1 MAEAENYARELLARW
16 GVPNSKVFG
25 VSQSPLIGTKG
36 SLGHSLERTSQS
48 SVNLRPSSTGHLSE
62 QALRGTCQSKGSSM
76 GRPLS
81 RGGLSVLE
89 LRRLALFQSPSDG
102 LTKHQGSRLKQ
113 AAPRASGSMTAPHL
127 QTTQRMPEMDEAHAT
142 PQRHT
147 TTLGRVSTQHDE
159 SGPSQGGW
167 RSKSAANLR
176 TQEVE
181 GDSLASSAK
190 HRTGSSLEDSRP
202 RRLAPMISTRADS
215 ERPSSSASCD
225 DRFGLDQDASPG
237 AGGPQEA
244 LQLLSTVTA
253 HRQKVLKSPFVE
265 YEDREKNQYW
275 ERKWLLENPEF
286 IATRFR
292 GLRRN
297 GVQTRIH
304 VKMAAQATMEL
315 MNSADADTELSEL
328 QRSKAK
334 GKKSMQAA
342 SVSQQLP
349 PPRRADKDLACVKSL
364 KKLQRDMKDSTSTV
378 PAAAGRADTDS
389 EYLAALATALT
400 PGAGRKDKEESVPTD
415 SLSQHAVCN
424 SVLQATWWMRSLLA
438 EIRLSM
444 V

>member
-1 MAEAENYARELLARW
+1 MAEAENYAQELLARW

-25 VSQSPLIGTKG
+25 VSRSPLAGTKG

-48 SVNLRPSSTGHLSE
+48 SVNLRPSSTGHISE
-62 QALRGTCQSKGSSM
+62 QGSSM
-76 GRPLS
+76 GRPVS
-81 RGGLSVLE
+81 RGGLSLSE
-89 LRRLALFQSPSDG
+89 LRRLALLQSPRDG
-102 LTKHQGSRLKQ
+102 LTKHQGSRRKQ

-159 SGPSQGGW
+159 SGPSQGGL
-167 RSKSAANLR
+167 RSKSAVNLR
-176 TQEVE
+176 TQELE

-190 HRTGSSLEDSRP
+190 HRAGSSLENSRP

-225 DRFGLDQDASPG
+225 DRLGLDQDESPR
-237 AGGPQEA
+237 AAATQEA
-244 LQLLSTVTA
+244 LQLLGTVTA

-304 VKMAAQATMEL
+304 AKMAAQATMEL

-378 PAAAGRADTDS
+378 PTAAGRADTDG
-389 EYLAALATALT
+389 EYLAALATGPP
-400 PGAGRKDKEESVPTD
+400 PGAGRKEKEEPVPTD
-415 SLSQHAVCN
+415 SLSQNAVCN
-424 SVLQATWWMRSLLA
+424 SLQATWWMRSLLA